1 MRQTRKENQTLLE
14 KGGYRNFAMI
24 SCYWQVFSEADLGPI
39 MRRFKVIHSTELP
52 PPRPAETRGENP
64 KYKII
69 IDMESLRSKMIN
81 YVSGPGEVILHPE
94 NYYSADCRPAEV

>member
-1 MRQTRKENQTLLE
+1 M
-14 KGGYRNFAMI
+14 F
-24 SCYWQVFSEADLGPI
+24 SCYSQVFSEADLGPI
-39 MRRFKVIHSTELP
+39 MRRFEVINSAELP

-64 KYKII
+64 KYKLI